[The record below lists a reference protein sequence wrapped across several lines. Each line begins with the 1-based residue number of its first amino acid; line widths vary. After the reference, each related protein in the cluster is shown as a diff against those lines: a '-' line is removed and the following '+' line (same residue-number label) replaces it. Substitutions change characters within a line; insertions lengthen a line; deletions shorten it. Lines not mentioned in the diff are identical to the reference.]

1 MAPTFREVYRGYEVK
16 LEPDGGGHYLS
27 ARPLRPDLPILSNAR
42 MKVLCS
48 QEVGILIAAILLF
61 TVLFSLGVFEGEQ
74 GADGNIEAPTTETPQ
89 AE

>member
-1 MAPTFREVYRGYEVK
+1 MAEEKEVDVSGSS
-16 LEPDGGGHYLS
+16 GGTGLG
-27 ARPLRPDLPILSNAR
+27 L
-42 MKVLCS
+42 V
-48 QEVGILIAAILLF
+48 VGILIAAILLF